1 MPTALLPHQLV
12 LLAGFS
18 PLLALGAA
26 PPPRTVRVG
35 PSPDASA
42 RTIAS
47 GVALVPLGQIERW
60 TVAVEPGTYRER
72 VWVNASM
79 GPLTLTGL
87 GPPEDTLLVFHCAP
101 RTFLPHPEQRL
112 GFWG

>member
-1 MPTALLPHQLV
+1 M
-12 LLAGFS
+12 
-18 PLLALGAA
+18 
-26 PPPRTVRVG
+26 
-35 PSPDASA
+35 
-42 RTIAS
+42 
-47 GVALVPLGQIERW
+47 PLGQIERW

-101 RTFLPHPEQRL
+101 RTPSSPGPWQPLRPR
-112 GFWG
+112 GWG

>member
-1 MPTALLPHQLV
+1 MGAMPTALLPQRLM
-12 LLAGFS
+12 LLAGFG

-26 PPPRTVRVG
+26 PPARTVRVG
-35 PSPDASA
+35 PSPSASA
-42 RTIAS
+42 RTIAA
-47 GVALVPLGQIERW
+47 GVALVPLGEIERW

-101 RTFLPHPEQRL
+101 RTLFPHP
-112 GFWG
+112 FWVWG